1 MANDQR
7 MNMQMQVEDVK
18 RAIAQETDPQ
28 KKAEL
33 AQHGAAYLEDL
44 AKQNPEAYQSVLQAN
59 RRQGQAQQGQ
69 GGSILRPANPEDG
82 LVDIRQSRAKSSGYL
97 GTPAAEAQ
105 KQAWIQ
111 RQQLVNP
118 SIVSGDTPVSP
129 QGSIVKQPYQPL
141 GPNPQTTNAPAGY
154 SQAEQDAM
162 MSQYDARDQ
171 MQAKARQDALDLQ
184 NFRRNQGNK
193 TPVEQ
198 QGIFDRIGSGLKS
211 VGRGMGQYTE
221 KLFNDPNRM
230 AMLQGGLSM
239 MNPNSYY
246 DKQGF
251 GSVFQGLQAGL
262 GQAQAG
268 HKGVLDRRALV
279 QETASKKAA
288 ADKAMRGGAY
298 TNVKMPNGKTGLQK
312 DGRLLGVFS
321 TTFKPESSPALIK
334 LMDMRDAAY
343 AAGNQTRGDEI
354 QQQIFKMG
362 FVPDVFSST
371 NTGVFQHH
379 VQPPGSRSKYRT
391 SDILPKGNKPPTQA
405 QVAQAGSNVSAAGRG
420 IANVGALY
428 EKLSDSGAMV
438 GGELFGGNIVSN
450 WNTFVDNIGWDN
462 LSNDNRSEIDS
473 LQNALKRDLP
483 KEFLQDDKSKSN
495 FDKKLVLDS
504 FGYDK
509 VSSRKTKMKAMP
521 DVLGLLYEKYVK
533 NSQVMGDPPVGL
545 RAYLEHKKIPE
556 ALIKKVEDKSNGS
569 FSADP
574 FKSDKKKFQA
584 GSGKGKFY

>member
-1 MANDQR
+1 MPNDQR
-7 MNMQMQVEDVK
+7 VNMQMQVEDVK

-69 GGSILRPANPEDG
+69 GGSILQPANPEDG
-82 LVDIRQSRAKSSGYL
+82 LVDNIRQSRAKSSGMTEQQFMEYRKKVDAAKAQQ
-97 GTPAAEAQ
+97 TQYPQQEVAVPIDPAM
-105 KQAWIQ
+105 
-111 RQQLVNP
+111 L
-118 SIVSGDTPVSP
+118 
-129 QGSIVKQPYQPL
+129 
-141 GPNPQTTNAPAGY
+141 
-154 SQAEQDAM
+154 
-162 MSQYDARDQ
+162 RDQ
-171 MQAKARQDALDLQ
+171 IEAMRRIGSEDERAKQVALL
-184 NFRRNQGNK
+184 NNPTSERE
-193 TPVEQ
+193 PVVQ

-211 VGRGMGQYTE
+211 VGRGMGQYTD
-221 KLFNDPNRM
+221 KLFNDPSRM

-428 EKLSDSGAMV
+428 GKLSDSGAMV

>member
-1 MANDQR
+1 MSAKER
-7 MNMQMQVEDVK
+7 VL
-18 RAIAQETDPQ
+18 AGIATINADPNIVN
-28 KKAEL
+28 K
-33 AQHGAAYLEDL
+33 
-44 AKQNPEAYQSVLQAN
+44 
-59 RRQGQAQQGQ
+59 GQAVEQFVQQNYPEQWGKIKQMAVDRANNPTQAESMQ

-82 LVDIRQSRAKSSGYL
+82 LVDIRQSRAKSTAPQPGPTGL
-97 GTPAAEAQ
+97 AGRIQELKTDLANGVITPDEYKDAFTTAAKHSSPERYDEYRRFQESKVAG
-105 KQAWIQ
+105 ATPNSPDYRPTRIPIET
-111 RQQLVNP
+111 RGESVTGGPPP
-118 SIVSGDTPVSP
+118 SIF
-129 QGSIVKQPYQPL
+129 
-141 GPNPQTTNAPAGY
+141 
-154 SQAEQDAM
+154 SQ
-162 MSQYDARDQ
+162 
-171 MQAKARQDALDLQ
+171 
-184 NFRRNQGNK
+184 F
-193 TPVEQ
+193 
-198 QGIFDRIGSGLKS
+198 GSGLKS
-211 VGRGMGQYTE
+211 AGKSMSGYAE
-221 KLFNDPNRM
+221 KLFNDPSRM

-354 QQQIFKMG
+354 QQQIFKLG
-362 FVPDVFSST
+362 FIPDVFSST
-371 NTGVFQHH
+371 NTGVYQHH
-379 VQPPGSRSKYRT
+379 VQRPGSGSKYIT
-391 SDILPKGNKPPTQA
+391 SDILSKGHKPPTQA

-428 EKLSDSGAMV
+428 GKLSDSGAMV